1 MNPVFCRSRS
11 RDLRNTLKSG
21 DLRSRI
27 GSHTRG
33 RSPLRIEVKNDKYT
47 KDESDGE

>member
-1 MNPVFCRSRS
+1 M
-11 RDLRNTLKSG
+11 RDLRSTLKGG

-47 KDESDGE
+47 EEGSETE